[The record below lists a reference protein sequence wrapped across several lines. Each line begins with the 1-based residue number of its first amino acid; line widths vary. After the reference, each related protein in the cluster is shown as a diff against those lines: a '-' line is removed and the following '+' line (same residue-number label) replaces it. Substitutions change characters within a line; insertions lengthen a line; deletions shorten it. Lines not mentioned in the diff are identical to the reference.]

1 MDKYTK
7 KALIEGILWLLLVL
21 FIFICPELI
30 PAIGLVMLGVFLIK
44 VIGKFFDSHL

>member
-7 KALIEGILWLLLVL
+7 KALIEGILWLLLLL
-21 FIFICPELI
+21 FMFICPEFM
-30 PAIGLVMLGVFLIK
+30 PVIGLVILGVFLIK